1 MGVLRSLMQRIWRH
15 LLVFLRWLMRPN
27 WALVRNVGRLARRI
41 VQRFEGDQC
50 VIRAAGLAYLTL
62 LGFIP
67 LLAFTLS
74 VATAMLQEADARQIE
89 TFISNQINR
98 LAPQLDLVPPEV
110 FQPVESE
117 IDSGEANEDALGE
130 NSTDDGEQGNAAE
143 STEAAEATE
152 QALGGDVSNG
162 TRNWLLFAERVHD
175 LIGNIHSGALR
186 ATAIVFLVVIV
197 VSLLRAVESSLNVIW
212 RVPINRSWAKSIVY
226 YWTTITLGPLLLAMG
241 LGLTAANRYEAA
253 KAWLLNQA
261 PEMGAFAIRHV
272 SPLALLIFGFTVFYL
287 LMPNTRVRLLAAF
300 SGGLFTGSVIH
311 FNSSF
316 GATFYNQQ
324 GDMFTKIYGGLV
336 AIPMLMAGV
345 FIAWIIV
352 LLGAEVAYAVQNSRD
367 FFQRWDRWRSE
378 TPNPTTERLGIAA
391 MMEIARGYQKSSKR
405 CDNETLAR
413 RLRQSQE
420 SVDRALRDLSHAG
433 LLAEVEDGGRS
444 YWIPARPPS
453 EIRLMDIS
461 HAVRGSPE
469 GEGEDMGLAWPAA
482 LQQAW
487 GKIREV
493 EREEAARYS
502 LQSLI
507 DGSVDSKTGSEVEVL
522 AKSSGDAMVAS

>member
-15 LLVFLRWLMRPN
+15 LLVFLGWLMRPN

-117 IDSGEANEDALGE
+117 IDSGEANEDSLEE
-130 NSTDDGEQGNAAE
+130 NSTDDGEPSNAAE
-143 STEAAEATE
+143 STEASE

-212 RVPINRSWAKSIVY
+212 
-226 YWTTITLGPLLLAMG
+226 L
-241 LGLTAANRYEAA
+241 
-253 KAWLLNQA
+253 
-261 PEMGAFAIRHV
+261 
-272 SPLALLIFGFTVFYL
+272 
-287 LMPNTRVRLLAAF
+287 VR
-300 SGGLFTGSVIH
+300 
-311 FNSSF
+311 
-316 GATFYNQQ
+316 
-324 GDMFTKIYGGLV
+324 
-336 AIPMLMAGV
+336 
-345 FIAWIIV
+345 
-352 LLGAEVAYAVQNSRD
+352 
-367 FFQRWDRWRSE
+367 
-378 TPNPTTERLGIAA
+378 
-391 MMEIARGYQKSSKR
+391 
-405 CDNETLAR
+405 
-413 RLRQSQE
+413 
-420 SVDRALRDLSHAG
+420 
-433 LLAEVEDGGRS
+433 
-444 YWIPARPPS
+444 
-453 EIRLMDIS
+453 
-461 HAVRGSPE
+461 
-469 GEGEDMGLAWPAA
+469 
-482 LQQAW
+482 
-487 GKIREV
+487 
-493 EREEAARYS
+493 
-502 LQSLI
+502 
-507 DGSVDSKTGSEVEVL
+507 
-522 AKSSGDAMVAS
+522 